1 MWKVR
6 RVLGFVMF
14 CLLAIPGLAQEI
26 EYQKTPNGY
35 QYTRGGEV
43 IGYGEVQMLLREN
56 KEAYALTRQAR
67 SAKGWSTFFGIIGG
81 GLIGWPIGTLI
92 GGGDPNWALAAAG
105 AGLVII
111 SIPIASGANK
121 KMEKAID
128 VFNQSQ
134 SSSQL
139 LKRNFNLSFT
149 ASSGGVGF
157 CLTF

>member
-1 MWKVR
+1 
-6 RVLGFVMF
+6 
-14 CLLAIPGLAQEI
+14 
-26 EYQKTPNGY
+26 
-35 QYTRGGEV
+35 
-43 IGYGEVQMLLREN
+43 
-56 KEAYALTRQAR
+56 
-67 SAKGWSTFFGIIGG
+67 
-81 GLIGWPIGTLI
+81 LIGWPIGTLI

-121 KMEKAID
+121 KMEKAIN